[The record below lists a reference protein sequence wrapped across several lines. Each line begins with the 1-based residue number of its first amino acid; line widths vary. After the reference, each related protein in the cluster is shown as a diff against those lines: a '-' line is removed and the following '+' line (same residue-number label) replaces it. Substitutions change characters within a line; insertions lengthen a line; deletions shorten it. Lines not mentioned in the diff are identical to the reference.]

1 MIFRMLKVIKIYLLV
16 FAMWLISGAA
26 MAKDLVVDRAIFE
39 DVTAAMSLDQVKGA
53 AFRPAPEVIFERF
66 SRSTFWVRLLVDAP
80 ADAGPLAVRIRP
92 TLLDSAML
100 YYPAALADG
109 PERVLDLSARSAQ
122 KDARIELQ
130 PGLNTLYLRAESI
143 GALLIH
149 AQVMTQAS
157 GMAQDLDEYLELGAV
172 LAIYALLTVVM
183 VGLMVMRRD
192 SLGIFF
198 FVHLL
203 VCLVL
208 YILVFGF
215 FETFLAEG
223 WLHGKTA
230 TRLTVIANF
239 LSFCLLMQSVMGY
252 VGMRRLRRWTL
263 FASAIYVVLMVLFF
277 VADRHLVLRFTSVF
291 GALTTFALLGV
302 MLGMFV
308 SFSKNKSISLV
319 ARLIAGFL
327 VALFVAIVCRSMLQ
341 VMGVLEGGAFL
352 LQSPAWR
359 GVFIPL
365 GLVGFLWQR
374 DRAQNHALV
383 EGQIEKAIAEVQ
395 MKDKTQRLATQS
407 QFMAMLMHELKTPL
421 YIIQVATS
429 SLSRHIAASNPDIKR
444 LDNIARAADDINFI
458 IDRCVQADKLDQS
471 DLPVS
476 KTPVSLKTLLSEVKN
491 IKGYERITCSGIE
504 KAKVVTDFQY
514 ARIILIN
521 LVTNALKY
529 SPPESLIQLS
539 VQEAPLMAGHGL
551 TIRITNAVAGAGRPD
566 PLKVFTRYY
575 RAEGAKKEVGA
586 GLGLWL
592 ANSLAV
598 KLGSE
603 LRCSSDAEYVHFDF
617 QLELS

>member
-1 MIFRMLKVIKIYLLV
+1 MIGLMMQVLKIYLLV
-16 FAMWLISGAA
+16 FAIWLTSGAA

-39 DVTAAMSLDQVKGA
+39 DVTAAMSLDQVKA
-53 AFRPAPEVIFERF
+53 ATFDPAPGVIFERF

-100 YYPAALADG
+100 YYPAAEAG
-109 PERVLDLSARSAQ
+109 GSERVMDLSARSAQ
-122 KDARIELQ
+122 KDAQIELQ

-143 GALLIH
+143 GAVLIH

-157 GMAQDLDEYLELGAV
+157 GMAQDLDDYLELGAV
-172 LAIYALLTVVM
+172 LAIYALLTVIM
-183 VGLMVMRRD
+183 VGLVVMRRD
-192 SLGIFF
+192 SLGVFF

-215 FETFLAEG
+215 FETFLAED

-252 VGMRRLRRWTL
+252 VGMRRLQRWTL

-277 VADRHLVLRFTSVF
+277 VADRHQVLRFTSVF

-308 SFSKNKSISLV
+308 GFSKNKSISLV

-327 VALFVAIVCRSMLQ
+327 VALFIAIVCRSMLQ
-341 VMGVLEGGAFL
+341 VLGVLEGGAFL

-374 DRAQNHALV
+374 DRVQNHALV
-383 EGQIEKAIAEVQ
+383 ESQIEKAIAEVQ

-458 IDRCVQADKLDQS
+458 IDRCVQADRLDQS
-471 DLPVS
+471 DLPVH
-476 KTPVSLKTLLSEVKN
+476 KTPVALKTLLSEVKN

-504 KAKVVTDFQY
+504 QAKVVTDFQY